1 MDDTQVYRIGEGPQ
15 IPVYVLGK
23 TANGQLMGFKTQL
36 SET

>member
-1 MDDTQVYRIGEGPQ
+1 M
-15 IPVYVLGK
+15 YVLGK